1 MDSPGREGNYL
12 EATCSSMFAYS
23 LLKAYRKGYVGAK
36 YRDAGIKAYRG
47 ILDRFIKVNPDTTIS
62 LTNCCSVAGLG
73 PGVSDKVK
81 AAAPKVKENRRR
93 DGSYEYYIKEKV
105 RDNDAKGIGP
115 FIWASLEMER
125 LGYDS
130 DNVAKPIDRVALV
143 SRHNPVLTAVDTLAS
158 LTVGNGTLPSRSMRP
173 VCRLSRLSIKTVSP

>member
-1 MDSPGREGNYL
+1 MLGS
-12 EATCSSMFAYS
+12 
-23 LLKAYRKGYVGAK
+23 
-36 YRDAGIKAYRG
+36 
-47 ILDRFIKVNPDTTIS
+47 
-62 LTNCCSVAGLG
+62 GLG

-93 DGSYEYYIKEKV
+93 DGSFDYYIKEKV

-115 FIWASLEMER
+115 FIWASLEIER

-130 DNVAKPIDRVALV
+130 GNVAKPIDRVALV

-158 LTVGNGTLPSRSMRP
+158 LTVGNGNFA
-173 VCRLSRLSIKTVSP
+173 VTVDATGMQTFAAEYKNGIPPDYHERMGLAFIPEYREA